1 MSEEKLTP
9 AQGILLRYCHQR
21 GMTGIEL
28 TGKGEGRATSR
39 EGEKLRLTINVYGD
53 IMNAD
58 TKKIIADG
66 NTSHDFRHIYE
77 LPDQWIDRKP
87 SVRSALKE
95 KEEKMR
101 SPAVKKQKTRT
112 SHRGKER

>member
-28 TGKGEGRATSR
+28 TGKGEVRATSR

-58 TKKIIADG
+58 TKRSSRTAIRAM
-66 NTSHDFRHIYE
+66 TS
-77 LPDQWIDRKP
+77 
-87 SVRSALKE
+87 A
-95 KEEKMR
+95 
-101 SPAVKKQKTRT
+101 T
-112 SHRGKER
+112 SMSSLISG